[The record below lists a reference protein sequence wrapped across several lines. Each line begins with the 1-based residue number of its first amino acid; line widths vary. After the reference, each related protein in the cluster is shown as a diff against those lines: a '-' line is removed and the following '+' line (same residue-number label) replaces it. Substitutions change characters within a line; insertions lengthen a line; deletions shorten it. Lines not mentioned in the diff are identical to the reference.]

1 MASFASRG
9 LSVAFM
15 CGKNEREDLMLIK
28 GKYRLIFVSPESIM
42 TNLRWREV
50 LRSNVYQQHLV
61 VFAVDEAHCVPK
73 W

>member
-15 CGKNEREDLMLIK
+15 CGENEREDLMLIK